1 MMLVS
6 LTEAK
11 AFLEIAT
18 ATTDFDSLIG
28 QIIEYVSD
36 RIETFL
42 NRDLTK
48 SYYTSY
54 FDSGRRKYY
63 LNAYPIDATAVI
75 TVTVDGT
82 TQTEDDDYYVW
93 DDEGLVEFSWTTTYT
108 DPKQISI
115 TWLGGYSVT
124 TISVASVSKDILAT
138 IPDSIKF
145 ACLLQSAFVFKRRK
159 DIGLTGVSLPD
170 GSFNTIFS
178 GDLLPEVKSIL
189 NSYRK
194 HPIGH

>member
-170 GSFNTIFS
+170 GSFNTMFS
-178 GDLLPEVKSIL
+178 GDCQPEVIRL
-189 NSYRK
+189 
-194 HPIGH
+194 PCAD